1 MEAINSLFGL
11 VSGHELAPEDDG
23 PARRTQLIA
32 LGVLASVV
40 FAAIFGL
47 AAGSTDWSLAVA
59 NTYKLPMS
67 IVMSAVVAVPAGLLA
82 WRLAGAKGRM
92 TDLLLGV
99 TTANFTAT
107 LVLASL
113 APIVA
118 LFYHTSAYL
127 GGVLAM
133 GTATLALAVAV
144 WVVVRRVKRAEKGMR
159 MALLMPLGV
168 MVAVQ
173 VMALAQMIFLASG
186 FLPEATVF
194 DGGADMILG
203 R

>member
-1 MEAINSLFGL
+1 METMSALFGL
-11 VSGHELAPEDDG
+11 VSGRPLAAEDDG
-23 PARRTQLIA
+23 PARRVQVMVA
-32 LGVLASVV
+32 GVLASVA
-40 FAAIFGL
+40 FAALFGI
-47 AAGSTDWSLAVA
+47 AAGSTDWSLALA

-67 IVMSAVVAVPAGLLA
+67 IVMSAIVAVPAGLLA

-92 TDLLLGV
+92 TDLLLSV

-118 LFYHTSAYL
+118 LFYHTSADL

-133 GTATLALAVAV
+133 GTSALALATAI
-144 WVVVRRVKRAEKGMR
+144 WVLLRRVRHAEKGTR
-159 MALLMPLGV
+159 AALFLPLAV
-168 MVAVQ
+168 MIGVQ
-173 VMALAQMIFLASG
+173 VLALGQLIFLASG

-194 DGGADMILG
+194 DGGADAILG